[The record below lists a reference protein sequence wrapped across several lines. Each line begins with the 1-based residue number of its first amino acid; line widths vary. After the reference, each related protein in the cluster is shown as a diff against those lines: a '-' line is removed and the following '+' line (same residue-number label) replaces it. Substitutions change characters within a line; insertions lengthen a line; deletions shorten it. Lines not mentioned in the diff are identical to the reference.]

1 MPAYRSLLP
10 LCCPAPAAPARPHLS
25 VHALRSARHRLFFC
39 ATPRGRGGR
48 VTFRR
53 PPPKLHFRFSL
64 CVPHARN
71 AVHAASAYA
80 LASVLRIDGPANAR
94 FKRPRLTNGSLLK
107 LQLPYCVVSLLHVQ
121 HSSPSFGGWTGRF
134 WSTKGMCVS
143 KPIKSQQNQVRWVAL
158 GYKHTSVGI
167 LNVIS
172 YKLMTSRR
180 SKMRGSMSPR
190 RSEIRGSMSSRT
202 PVSARLNVLS

>member
-1 MPAYRSLLP
+1 MRGNTTKCRDVINAAQRYEAECVVIER
-10 LCCPAPAAPARPHLS
+10 APAQPWAE
-25 VHALRSARHRLFFC
+25 
-39 ATPRGRGGR
+39 
-48 VTFRR
+48 
-53 PPPKLHFRFSL
+53 
-64 CVPHARN
+64 
-71 AVHAASAYA
+71 HAASAYA